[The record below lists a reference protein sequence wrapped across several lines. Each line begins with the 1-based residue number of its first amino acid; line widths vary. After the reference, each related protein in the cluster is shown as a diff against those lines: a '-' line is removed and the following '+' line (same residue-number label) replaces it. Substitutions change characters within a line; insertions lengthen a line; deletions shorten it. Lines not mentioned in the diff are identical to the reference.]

1 MSSTIKNRHKATPI
15 HVASPVTGAFAI
27 TPNDATD
34 LAEPTL
40 SLYIGTAGTLKVTML
55 DGSVV
60 TYPALAAGRHPLRVS
75 RVWATGTTAT
85 GIVGE
90 V

>member
-1 MSSTIKNRHKATPI
+1 MSSTIKNRHKATTI
-15 HVASPVTGAFAI
+15 HIASPVTGAFVI

-34 LAEPTL
+34 LQEPTV
-40 SLYIGTAGTLKVTML
+40 SLYVGTAGTLKATML

-60 TYPALAAGRHPLRVS
+60 TYPALAAGRHPLRIA
-75 RVWATGTTAT
+75 RVWANGTSAT
-85 GIVGE
+85 GLVGE